1 VLDLFN
7 ELRAVVAALDE
18 ANVPYA
24 LAGGL
29 AVSIYSAPR
38 ATQDIDLL
46 IAVPDLERTMSAVR
60 DLGFRV
66 AGGPMPVAGG
76 RMEIQRLIKIEG
88 TDVLPLDLLLPRDIQ
103 LADILATRT
112 QTTWEG
118 TPLWIVTVSGLR
130 SLKRLRDSAQDRAD
144 LEALGPESP

>member
-1 VLDLFN
+1 MLDLFD
-7 ELRAVVAALDE
+7 ELRAVVAALDG
-18 ANVPYA
+18 AGVAYA

-29 AVSIYSAPR
+29 AVSIYATPR

-46 IAVPDLERTMSAVR
+46 IAAPDLEGAMSAVR

-66 AGGPMPVAGG
+66 AGGPRPVAGG

-88 TDVLPLDLLLPRDIQ
+88 VDVLPLDLLLPRDIQ
-103 LADILATRT
+103 LAEILATRT

-118 TPLWIVTVSGLR
+118 TPLWIVTIPGLR

>member
-1 VLDLFN
+1 VLDLFD
-7 ELRAVVAALDE
+7 ELRAIVAALDG
-18 ANVPYA
+18 ASVAYA

-29 AVSIYSAPR
+29 AVSIYAAPR

-46 IAVPDLERTMSAVR
+46 IAVPDLERAMSAVR

-66 AGGPMPVAGG
+66 AGRPMQVSGG

-88 TDVLPLDLLLPRDIQ
+88 TDLLPLDLLLPRDTQ

-112 QTTWEG
+112 RIAWEG
-118 TPLWIVTVSGLR
+118 TPLWIVTIPGLR

-144 LEALGPESP
+144 LEALGPDSP